1 MTVLIVCAQMPFV
14 VLRSYS
20 PDSATAGE
28 DPEDNLHFRGG
39 GRVRMARGAGG
50 FVSWVE
56 IQDLRGI
63 ANGTRIVKLPTGGS
77 LDFSS
82 TSAGERTITMVMKML
97 EDQGY
102 SLLHATPGP
111 ARRDPDGPGGY
122 IEYVM
127 HTSKTLLAQEE
138 EDQTEEAE

>member
-1 MTVLIVCAQMPFV
+1 MCAQMPFV
-14 VLRSYS
+14 VLRSYG
-20 PDSATAGE
+20 PDSALAEYDEEGE
-28 DPEDNLHFRGG
+28 LIPHVGDTD

-63 ANGTRIVKLPTGGS
+63 ANGTRIIKLPTGGS

-82 TSAGERTITMVMKML
+82 TSSGERTIAMVMNML

-111 ARRDPDGPGGY
+111 ARRDPTGPGGY

-127 HTSKTLLAQEE
+127 HTSKPLAQEE
-138 EDQTEEAE
+138 EEEEEDSD

>member
-1 MTVLIVCAQMPFV
+1 VCAQMPFV
-14 VLRSYS
+14 VLSSYC
-20 PDSATAGE
+20 PDSSFAEYDGE
-28 DPEDNLHFRGG
+28 GELRLVGDTG

-50 FVSWVE
+50 FASWVE

-63 ANGTRIVKLPTGGS
+63 ANGTRIIKLPTGGS

-82 TSAGERTITMVMKML
+82 TSAGERTIAMVMNML

-111 ARRDPDGPGGY
+111 ARRDPSGPGGY

-127 HTSKTLLAQEE
+127 HTSRPLLTQQEE
-138 EDQTEEAE
+138 EEEEDSD